1 MAKKQRAVEKQKS
14 PSDDIALII
23 VILFVAAVS
32 FFIGTQFPGTEAQ
45 TQNQL
50 VFPDRD
56 LPLISTEYPKGTAT
70 INLPAVDNKGN
81 GVVSALVVEVKP
93 GSGKV
98 LTDIDKLLFWTDTQ
112 QSIQIA
118 RDVAAKKTGAD
129 LTKLDIVYGL
139 RTDRATVVGGPSA
152 GAALTVATI
161 AALEGKQLKKDIII
175 TGMIEPDG
183 SVGRVGGI
191 LEKAGAAKAVGAK
204 LFLVPKGEGIQT
216 YVKPEEQCERQFGLL
231 ICETTYKKITV
242 SVGESLGIEIK
253 EVSNIEEAA
262 AYLLES

>member
-1 MAKKQRAVEKQKS
+1 MGKQKPMRKQKS
-14 PSDDIALII
+14 SREDIELII
-23 VILFVAAVS
+23 VILFVAAIA
-32 FFIGTQFPGTEAQ
+32 FFVGTQFSGTK
-45 TQNQL
+45 TINQNQL
-50 VFPDRD
+50 NFPDRD
-56 LPLISTEYPKGTAT
+56 LPLISTESPRGTAT
-70 INLPAVDNKGN
+70 INLPAVDNAGN
-81 GVVSALVVEVKP
+81 GVVSALVVEVKT

-112 QSIQIA
+112 QSIQTA

-129 LTKLDIVYGL
+129 LSKLDIVYGL
-139 RTDRATVVGGPSA
+139 RTDKATVVGGPSA

-175 TGMIEPDG
+175 TGTIETDG

-216 YVKPEEQCERQFGLL
+216 YVKPEENCTRQLGLL

-242 SVGESLGIEIK
+242 SVGESLGIDIK
-253 EVSNIEEAA
+253 EVSNIDEAVD
-262 AYLLES
+262 YLLEK